1 MQTKYLGIF
10 LNITGNFNKAIIDC
24 LEKIQLRFCKL
35 LLKLKSSTPMYMIY
49 GDLGRFSIGIDIK
62 IKIVSFWARLFGER
76 NKLSYLSYK
85 LVYTLSIEENV
96 HLVWIKYL
104 KELFDETGNS
114 SIWINQDIPNSNLLI
129 SSIKL
134 LLHDQFK
141 QGWYSLIENTQ
152 KALNYRIFK
161 EN

>member
-1 MQTKYLGIF
+1 
-10 LNITGNFNKAIIDC
+10 
-24 LEKIQLRFCKL
+24 
-35 LLKLKSSTPMYMIY
+35 MIY

-76 NKLSYLSYK
+76 NKLSYLSYN
-85 LVYTLSIEENV
+85 LEYTLSIEENV

>member
-1 MQTKYLGIF
+1 
-10 LNITGNFNKAIIDC
+10 
-24 LEKIQLRFCKL
+24 
-35 LLKLKSSTPMYMIY
+35 MIY

-141 QGWYSLIENTQ
+141 QCWYSLIENTQ
-152 KALNYRIFK
+152 RALNNRILK

>member
-1 MQTKYLGIF
+1 
-10 LNITGNFNKAIIDC
+10 
-24 LEKIQLRFCKL
+24 
-35 LLKLKSSTPMYMIY
+35 MIY

-62 IKIVSFWARLFGER
+62 IKIVSFWARLFEER
-76 NKLSYLSYK
+76 NKLL
-85 LVYTLSIEENV
+85 YTLSIEENV

-114 SIWINQDIPNSNLLI
+114 SIRINQDIPYSNWLI

-134 LLHDQFK
+134 RLHDQFK

-152 KALNYRIFK
+152 KALNNRIFK

>member
-1 MQTKYLGIF
+1 
-10 LNITGNFNKAIIDC
+10 
-24 LEKIQLRFCKL
+24 
-35 LLKLKSSTPMYMIY
+35 MIY

-76 NKLSYLSYK
+76 NKLL
-85 LVYTLSIEENV
+85 YTLSIEENV

-114 SIWINQDIPNSNLLI
+114 SIRINQDIPNPNWLI

-134 LLHDQFK
+134 RLHDQFK
-141 QGWYSLIENTQ
+141 QCWYSLIENTQ
-152 KALNYRIFK
+152 KALNNRIFK

>member
-1 MQTKYLGIF
+1 MGQICCVIVGI
-10 LNITGNFNKAIIDC
+10 LLSITGNFNKAIIDC

-35 LLKLKSSTPMYMIY
+35 LLKLESSTPKYMIY

-76 NKLSYLSYK
+76 NKLL
-85 LVYTLSIEENV
+85 YTLSIEENV

-114 SIWINQDIPNSNLLI
+114 SIRINQDIPNSNWLI
-129 SSIKL
+129 SSINK
-134 LLHDQFK
+134 
-141 QGWYSLIENTQ
+141 
-152 KALNYRIFK
+152 
-161 EN
+161 

>member
-1 MQTKYLGIF
+1 
-10 LNITGNFNKAIIDC
+10 
-24 LEKIQLRFCKL
+24 
-35 LLKLKSSTPMYMIY
+35 MIY

-62 IKIVSFWARLFGER
+62 MKIVSFWARLFGER

-85 LVYTLSIEENV
+85 LVYTFSIEENV

-114 SIWINQDIPNSNLLI
+114 SIWINQDISNSNLLI

-134 LLHDQFK
+134 RLHDQFK

-152 KALNYRIFK
+152 KALNYKIFK

>member
-1 MQTKYLGIF
+1 
-10 LNITGNFNKAIIDC
+10 
-24 LEKIQLRFCKL
+24 
-35 LLKLKSSTPMYMIY
+35 MIY

-76 NKLSYLSYK
+76 SKLSYLSYK

-114 SIWINQDIPNSNLLI
+114 SIWINQDIPNSNWLI
-129 SSIKL
+129 SSINK
-134 LLHDQFK
+134 
-141 QGWYSLIENTQ
+141 
-152 KALNYRIFK
+152 
-161 EN
+161 

>member
-1 MQTKYLGIF
+1 VGQICCVIVGIL

-35 LLKLKSSTPMYMIY
+35 LLKLKSSTPKYMIY

-76 NKLSYLSYK
+76 NKLL
-85 LVYTLSIEENV
+85 YTLSTEENV

-114 SIWINQDIPNSNLLI
+114 SIGINQDIPNSNWLI
-129 SSIKL
+129 SSINK
-134 LLHDQFK
+134 
-141 QGWYSLIENTQ
+141 
-152 KALNYRIFK
+152 
-161 EN
+161 